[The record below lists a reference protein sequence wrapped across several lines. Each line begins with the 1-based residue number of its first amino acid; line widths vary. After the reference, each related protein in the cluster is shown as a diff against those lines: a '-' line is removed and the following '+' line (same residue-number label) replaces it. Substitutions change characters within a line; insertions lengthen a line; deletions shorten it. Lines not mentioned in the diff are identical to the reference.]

1 MHFGDP
7 NFIDLESNTDLAA
20 SVRLVAVRVDRKS
33 MGSTQVVWVMDISD
47 QLEAVF
53 HLAFPL
59 VKLAGLGFHL
69 GQRYSLNPIVVDCI
83 WRLDQYNS
91 ELVVAAVQ
99 REYFFFRR
107 LEVVCSHQF
116 PTFLPWDLARNT
128 TGFEQGD
135 GHRFGGDHLGTDSDM
150 SSRLTYLWLNIN

>member
-1 MHFGDP
+1 MLVFVEVDMHFGDP

-33 MGSTQVVWVMDISD
+33 MHSKEVVWVMHISD

-83 WRLDQYNS
+83 WRLD
-91 ELVVAAVQ
+91 
-99 REYFFFRR
+99 
-107 LEVVCSHQF
+107 
-116 PTFLPWDLARNT
+116 
-128 TGFEQGD
+128 
-135 GHRFGGDHLGTDSDM
+135 
-150 SSRLTYLWLNIN
+150 